1 MDGVQR
7 EENHDN
13 EDVDFVKDDI
23 FKQFDQ
29 MISSKHMSKMK
40 AKTNAKK
47 VEVSAMPGK
56 TKVVQTLFIQ
66 DYQLKLYD
74 CPGLVFPS
82 LLDNF
87 EDMYLYGI
95 LNISNCRDLLEIFS
109 RVIDYFNKEDIQ
121 Q

>member
-1 MDGVQR
+1 
-7 EENHDN
+7 
-13 EDVDFVKDDI
+13 
-23 FKQFDQ
+23 
-29 MISSKHMSKMK
+29 MSKMK

-121 Q
+121 